1 MLASDEMAQPTAPGP
16 LCGIPHLPSRLLCV
30 PKSPRRFPYMKS
42 PAIPILANRLIL
54 TAVLLAVVGCGW
66 LPKRERTRMGTPPP
80 VATPVPGSTPAPFAA
95 EDKKI
100 LNTASHIFA
109 YESRLG
115 SLARQY
121 GNSDDARNLGG
132 LMESEMSLAA
142 QDLKVLVKAKE
153 QTIDTGEG
161 WGYGGVERLASQKG
175 GDFDR
180 KFYEEL
186 KLSGPEAYGAFDQAF
201 REAVDL
207 GVKEFVRNWYPVLR
221 NYPREAI
228 KLEMKLNK
236 KRK

>member
-1 MLASDEMAQPTAPGP
+1 
-16 LCGIPHLPSRLLCV
+16 
-30 PKSPRRFPYMKS
+30 MKF
-42 PAIPILANRLIL
+42 PAIPILAHRMIL
-54 TAVLLAVVGCGW
+54 TAALLAVAGCGW
-66 LPKRERTRMGTPPP
+66 LPKRERTTMGTPPP
-80 VATPVPGSTPAPFAA
+80 VATPVPGSTPVPFAVG
-95 EDKKI
+95 DKKI

-109 YESRLG
+109 FESRLG

-132 LMESEMSLAA
+132 LMESEMGLAA

-207 GVKEFVRNWYPVLR
+207 GVKDFVRNWYPVLR

-236 KRK
+236 KCK